1 MHYEITKNDQ
11 VSIYYFLS
19 NKRRTWIGLNVIRVQ
34 NVKNLISEDPLL
46 LGSKEYLVAPSQEP
60 IDYALK
66 KQRKFSSPFFLP

>member
-46 LGSKEYLVAPSQEP
+46 LAALHFQ
-60 IDYALK
+60 IDLQNLQ
-66 KQRKFSSPFFLP
+66 KQ